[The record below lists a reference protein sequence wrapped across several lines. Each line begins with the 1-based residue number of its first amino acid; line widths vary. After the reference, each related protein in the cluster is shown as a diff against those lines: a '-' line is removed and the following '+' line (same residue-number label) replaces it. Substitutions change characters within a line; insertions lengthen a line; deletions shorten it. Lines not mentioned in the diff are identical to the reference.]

1 MVASSSC
8 GTPIQQDLR
17 SLIQLFL
24 STHDSKT
31 HDWKIRRFSFRQ
43 LLTFIEEKT
52 KTKQRE
58 RQGCVREKH
67 TINVFKSALSFG
79 FLFKHRS
86 MKSMKASLNIPDGNL
101 GGGSLT
107 INSNN
112 SNTAN
117 GLGVYVPTIIKNRQL
132 TFNQHQEHNL
142 FSSCENKQKYSCK
155 Y

>member
-1 MVASSSC
+1 V
-8 GTPIQQDLR
+8 
-17 SLIQLFL
+17 
-24 STHDSKT
+24 
-31 HDWKIRRFSFRQ
+31 
-43 LLTFIEEKT
+43 
-52 KTKQRE
+52 RE
-58 RQGCVREKH
+58 RH

-86 MKSMKASLNIPDGNL
+86 MKSMKALLNIPDGNL

-107 INSNN
+107 INSNS

-132 TFNQHQEHNL
+132 TF
-142 FSSCENKQKYSCK
+142 ENITIFFHHARTNKSSCK